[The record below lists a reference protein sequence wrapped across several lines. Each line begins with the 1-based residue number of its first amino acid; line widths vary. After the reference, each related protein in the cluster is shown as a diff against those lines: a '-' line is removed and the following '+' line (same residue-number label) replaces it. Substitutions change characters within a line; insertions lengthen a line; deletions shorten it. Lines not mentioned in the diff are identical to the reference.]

1 MNTNYTEY
9 PKRYY
14 LEKMVGFKGNGW
26 GFNIFMVGEP
36 DPVDDSPKIWYRFMN
51 VHTCNF
57 MKR

>member
-14 LEKMVGFKGNGW
+14 LEKKVGIPENGW

-36 DPVDDSPKIWYRFMN
+36 SPEDDSP
-51 VHTCNF
+51 
-57 MKR
+57 

>member
-26 GFNIFMVGEP
+26 GFNIFMVIHH
-36 DPVDDSPKIWYRFMN
+36 DPQDVPP
-51 VHTCNF
+51 
-57 MKR
+57 

>member
-26 GFNIFMVGEP
+26 NKNIFMVSDH
-36 DPVDDSPKIWYRFMN
+36 DPQDVPP
-51 VHTCNF
+51 
-57 MKR
+57 